1 MLFFLVL
8 SSSSWVWIWC
18 SWRTR
23 LLCLSYQS
31 ALWVV
36 CNGLLSSLSFPGRRG
51 GLRASQSACV
61 CVFVGIYAH
70 YTETA
75 QTLTQIRNII
85 VKLFCIC
92 LGVWSANCQLHC
104 FFYACWDF
112 WDGVRDR
119 VRVMTLFF
127 LYLYKVSV
135 LRCIHGSQKKGK
147 IPGGCMCVLQ
157 TQLWCCISLYSLLLQ
172 YVLIVIA
179 HNSNT
184 GVINVIFS
192 AFLWRPV
199 DARPNCRAAFLGF
212 NNETK

>member
-36 CNGLLSSLSFPGRRG
+36 CNANGDGLLSSLSFPGRRG

-104 FFYACWDF
+104 FFMHAEISE
-112 WDGVRDR
+112 
-119 VRVMTLFF
+119 M
-127 LYLYKVSV
+127 V
-135 LRCIHGSQKKGK
+135 LGIGLGLWLCSFCI
-147 IPGGCMCVLQ
+147 CTRWVC
-157 TQLWCCISLYSLLLQ
+157 
-172 YVLIVIA
+172 
-179 HNSNT
+179 
-184 GVINVIFS
+184 
-192 AFLWRPV
+192 
-199 DARPNCRAAFLGF
+199 
-212 NNETK
+212 